1 MALDRQFHPQ
11 AKALVARCS
20 QWTRLHTA
28 PMRVDA
34 LIEAGEA
41 AAAPGFRDLQLP
53 PPWSI
58 INHLG
63 TDSAIFMGESDGA
76 ATRATVP
83 DHVSHSLAHSPGEH
97 CICGRLQL
105 PGRVFNLPCDPARG
119 EDLPGTVQFA
129 LKPGLPVSCNGL
141 AHLAQGMAG
150 SALDL
155 ANLLDCARRLLLDE
169 TPCQFALERNHG
181 QGMPEQ
187 IMEIAR

>member
-1 MALDRQFHPQ
+1 
-11 AKALVARCS
+11 
-20 QWTRLHTA
+20 
-28 PMRVDA
+28 MRVDA

-53 PPWSI
+53 PPWPI
-58 INHLG
+58 VHHLG

-97 CICGRLQL
+97 CICGRFQL
-105 PGRVFNLPCDPARG
+105 PGRVFNLACDPGRR
-119 EDLPGTVQFA
+119 EDLPGSVQFA

-150 SALDL
+150 SAPDL
-155 ANLLDCARRLLLDE
+155 AKLLDFARGPLLAA
-169 TPCQFALERNHG
+169 TPRQFAL
-181 QGMPEQ
+181 
-187 IMEIAR
+187 